1 MSTASAMHTRATR
14 PIMRKVEATASL
26 RGATVI
32 LDDRPILRD
41 VTVEL
46 GPGLTLVRGPN
57 GAGKT
62 TLLRALAG
70 LVPLARGV
78 REMTGDAL
86 YIGHRPMLLRGLT
99 ARAPGA
105 RRSGRVAHRD
115 RPRDREPRVRD
126 LDRIG
131 LVAVRELRAERRQPD
146 GIVAA
151 VTFITVLVLLE
162 SLVVGPAV
170 ARDADVASA
179 LFWLALAFATILATM
194 RSFDRELEDDALEG
208 LVALPGG
215 RDALFGGKVLA
226 LSLVVALV
234 AAIGG
239 LLSLVLLDLPLALP
253 LHLIVVVALGVIAL
267 PPVVV
272 VDVVLAL
279 RLRARA
285 ALVPVLALPV
295 LVPHLLAASHG
306 AAAALGG
313 DATGAWAWSGLLA
326 AIALVYLVLGLSVVP
341 AALD

>member
-1 MSTASAMHTRATR
+1 
-14 PIMRKVEATASL
+14 
-26 RGATVI
+26 
-32 LDDRPILRD
+32 
-41 VTVEL
+41 
-46 GPGLTLVRGPN
+46 
-57 GAGKT
+57 
-62 TLLRALAG
+62 
-70 LVPLARGV
+70 V
-78 REMTGDAL
+78 RE
-86 YIGHRPMLLRGLT
+86 
-99 ARAPGA
+99 
-105 RRSGRVAHRD
+105 
-115 RPRDREPRVRD
+115 

-131 LVAVRELRAERRQPD
+131 LVAIRELRAERRQPD
-146 GIVAA
+146 GVVAA

-170 ARDADVASA
+170 ARDAAVASA

-226 LSLVVALV
+226 LSLVLALV
-234 AAIGG
+234 AAVGG
-239 LLSLVLLDLPLALP
+239 GLSLVLLDLPLALP